1 MFYQQ
6 FSIYLGYIIPIGD
19 SENLIAP
26 FTIVRETLS
35 ASNQL
40 LKIAKNQV
48 SKFYTMIRTHF
59 PNDCEWCYE
68 VLGVTNGPYISQIDG
83 KLLV

>member
-1 MFYQQ
+1 MT
-6 FSIYLGYIIPIGD
+6 IGD
-19 SENLIAP
+19 TQNLIAP

-48 SKFYTMIRTHF
+48 FTINTRVRTHF
-59 PNDCEWCYE
+59 PNDCERCYE
-68 VLGVTNGPYISQIDG
+68 VLGVTIGHYISQIDG
-83 KLLV
+83 ILLVERI

>member
-1 MFYQQ
+1 MT
-6 FSIYLGYIIPIGD
+6 IGD
-19 SENLIAP
+19 TQNLIAP

-48 SKFYTMIRTHF
+48 FTFYTRVRTHF
-59 PNDCEWCYE
+59 PNDCELCYE
-68 VLGVTNGPYISQIDG
+68 VLGVTNGHYISQIDG
-83 KLLV
+83 KLLVEPI